1 MTDTPDLLS
10 VDFAAL
16 DVLCRL
22 HGNGSFT
29 RTAEVLGVNQSAVS
43 YTIAKLRRVFDD
55 PLFVKQGGRQVP
67 TPRCDALAAG
77 AARLIEEYR
86 ALATPEVFD
95 ARSARAEVVIACNYY
110 ERLLLIPAIARRLHE
125 VAPGIRLAVINASSD
140 GPQRLLSDEADLLL
154 GPLQE
159 AASGVYSEA
168 LFEDRYTCLC
178 DAAHPLA
185 GGAPGVEAYLAL
197 DHILITYDG
206 SWRSRYLQELEAAG
220 HRLEVAM
227 RVPSP
232 AGVAQL
238 VQGTRLV
245 ATVPARLAAHLGAGP
260 GGAGQGRFACP
271 VPAPFPLG
279 LSWTAR
285 THANA
290 LHRWLRGQIARVVRQ
305 EMQGN
310 PA

>member
-1 MTDTPDLLS
+1 MSDPPDLLS

-22 HGNGSFT
+22 HASGSFT
-29 RTAEVLGVNQSAVS
+29 RTAEALGVNQSAIS

-55 PLFVKQGGRQVP
+55 PLFVKQAGRQVA
-67 TPRCDALAAG
+67 TPRCDALAVG
-77 AARLIEEYR
+77 AAQLLDVYR
-86 ALATPEVFD
+86 DLATPEVFD
-95 ARSARAEVVIACNYY
+95 ACRARAEVVIACNYY

-125 VAPGIRLAVINASSD
+125 VAPGIRLTITNASSD
-140 GPQRLLSDEADLLL
+140 GPKRLLGDEADLLL

-159 AASGVYSEA
+159 VGSGVYSEA
-168 LFEDRYTCLC
+168 LFEDHYLCLA
-178 DAAHPLA
+178 DAAHPCA
-185 GGAPGVEAYLAL
+185 GGAPTLKEYLAL

-238 VQGTRLV
+238 VKGTRLV
-245 ATVPARLAAHLGAGP
+245 ATVPARLGAHIGAGL
-260 GGAGQGRFACP
+260 GRFACP
-271 VPAPFPLG
+271 VLAAFPLG
-279 LSWTAR
+279 LTWTAR
-285 THANA
+285 THASP
-290 LHRWLRGQIARVVRQ
+290 LHRWLRGRLARVVRQ
-305 EMQGN
+305 QMG
-310 PA
+310 